1 MNKQGIVYE
10 DAATK
15 YLVKKGYKILERNF
29 KTKFGEI
36 DIIALDKN
44 ILVFIEVKGGKDDL
58 YDPAERADINKL
70 KKVMRTAE
78 FFINRYKGD
87 FEEVR
92 IDVISVNKKLEI
104 THYPSQRIWFLCEF
118 LLIPTFFI
126 FLW

>member
-36 DIIALDKN
+36 DIIALEKDV
-44 ILVFIEVKGGKDDL
+44 LVFIEVKGGKDDL

-78 FFINRYKGD
+78 FFINRYKGN

-104 THYPSQRIWFLCEF
+104 THYPSQRI
-118 LLIPTFFI
+118 
-126 FLW
+126 

>member
-36 DIIALDKN
+36 DIIALEKDV
-44 ILVFIEVKGGKDDL
+44 LVFIEVKGGKDDL

-104 THYPSQRIWFLCEF
+104 THYPSQRI
-118 LLIPTFFI
+118 
-126 FLW
+126 